1 MSTRRTPSPTP
12 FLVSVFWSLCPAS
25 RAPRTPTYESCA
37 QDMRAPPNGG
47 LHHRLLLCTAS
58 LAPLLPVVCLVC
70 AGGMQSTKSHK
81 HSKIQALQHT
91 NTRTHHLPHQHT
103 TGRTNTRRDA
113 HASHFE
119 TGLRFRLALKDTPDT
134 LRQPCGDTRD
144 TCLDT
149 ALLGQPCPLVA
160 VSRVSRQ
167 PLCRV
172 CRVSSA
178 FVAVSR
184 CASFC

>member
-47 LHHRLLLCTAS
+47 LH
-58 LAPLLPVVCLVC
+58 P
-70 AGGMQSTKSHK
+70 TKSHK